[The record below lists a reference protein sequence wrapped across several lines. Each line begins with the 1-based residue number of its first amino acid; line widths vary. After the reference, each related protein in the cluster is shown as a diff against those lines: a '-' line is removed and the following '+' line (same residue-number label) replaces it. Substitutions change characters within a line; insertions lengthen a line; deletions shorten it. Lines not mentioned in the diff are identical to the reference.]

1 MSNWHTNKFNICQI
15 GILLLNYSDNM
26 VIVLLKDMNMNLF
39 EVRTQYGLS
48 QLKAA
53 SILNVPLRTYIRYEQ
68 DNSYGDNLKRDMM
81 IRVLNEQ
88 CEITETKGLLSI
100 EYIRSALKELFDKEY
115 PNQIEFCYLF
125 GSYAK
130 GYVKENSDVDLY
142 VSTKLTGLK
151 FVGLSE
157 AIRNVLHKK
166 IDLVRFSSLNNNI
179 ELINEIMKDGIKIYR

>member
-1 MSNWHTNKFNICQI
+1 MSNWHIYKLTICQN

-26 VIVLLKDMNMNLF
+26 VIVLLKDMNMSLYKT
-39 EVRTQYGLS
+39 RTQYGLS

-53 SILNVPLRTYIRYEQ
+53 SILNIPLRTYIRYEQ
-68 DNSYGDNLKRDMM
+68 NDSYGSALKRDMM

-100 EYIRSALKELFDKEY
+100 EYIRSALKELFDREY

-130 GYVKENSDVDLY
+130 GYAKENSDVDLC
-142 VSTKLTGLK
+142 VSTELTGLK

-166 IDLVRFSSLNNNI
+166 IDLVRFSNLDNNI
-179 ELINEIMKDGIKIYR
+179 ELINENEKQII